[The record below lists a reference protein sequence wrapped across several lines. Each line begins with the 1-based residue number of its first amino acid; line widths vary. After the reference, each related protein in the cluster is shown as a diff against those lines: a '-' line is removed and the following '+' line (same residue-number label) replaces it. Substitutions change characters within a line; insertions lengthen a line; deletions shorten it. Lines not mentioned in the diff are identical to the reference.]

1 MHIQP
6 LEALLQRGVDNA
18 VLRFTL
24 GSHYLKMNDA
34 GTAITHLQRCLQ
46 WSPDYSAAWK
56 LLGKAHAS
64 NGDTEAAQDAWSQGM
79 AVAERKG
86 DHQARKEMQVFLRR
100 LQRSAQDPTAAPVT
114 TA

>member
-1 MHIQP
+1 MDIQP

-18 VLRFTL
+18 MLRLTL
-24 GSHYLKMNDA
+24 GSHCLKMNDA

-56 LLGKAHAS
+56 LLGKAHALA
-64 NGDTEAAQDAWSQGM
+64 GHPEAAQDAWTQGM

-100 LQRSAQDPTAAPVT
+100 LQRSDQPPEVSPSTS
-114 TA
+114 

>member
-1 MHIQP
+1 MDMKP

-18 VLRFTL
+18 MLRFTL
-24 GSHYLKMNDA
+24 GSHCLKMNDA

-56 LLGKAHAS
+56 LLGKAHALA
-64 NGDTEAAQDAWSQGM
+64 GHPEAAQHAWTQGM

-100 LQRSAQDPTAAPVT
+100 LQRTAQQPAATPVT
-114 TA
+114 TS

>member
-1 MHIQP
+1 MDIQP

-34 GTAITHLQRCLQ
+34 GTAIAHLQRCLQ
-46 WSPDYSAAWK
+46 WSPDYSAAWE
-56 LLGKAHAS
+56 LLGKAHAL
-64 NGDTEAAQDAWSQGM
+64 NANTEAAQDTWTQGM

-100 LQRSAQDPTAAPVT
+100 LQRTDQPPGLSPSTS
-114 TA
+114 

>member
-1 MHIQP
+1 MDIQP

-24 GSHYLKMNDA
+24 GAHYLKANDA
-34 GTAITHLQRCLQ
+34 GTAVAHLQRCLQ

-64 NGDTEAAQDAWSQGM
+64 NGHTEAAQEAWTQGM
-79 AVAERKG
+79 AVAERNG
-86 DHQARKEMQVFLRR
+86 DKQAGKEMQVFLRR
-100 LQRSAQDPTAAPVT
+100 LQRANSAT
-114 TA
+114 TS